1 MKCNQ
6 INTHKHT
13 HTKAAQANGCFILE
27 NPMLQ
32 IKFYRQSNIKT
43 MFVASGWSNPTCTLI
58 PAKQLFNYGKSTV
71 RIREIPSNF
80 RNT

>member
-6 INTHKHT
+6 INTYT
-13 HTKAAQANGCFILE
+13 HTKAAHANGCFILE

-32 IKFYRQSNIKT
+32 IQFYRQANIKT
-43 MFVASGWSNPTCTLI
+43 LFVASGWSNPTRTLI
-58 PAKQLFNYGKSTV
+58 PAKQLFNYGEPTA

-80 RNT
+80 GNT